1 MCKLIFLP
9 KTFNFLTKK
18 VEYED
23 DEDPRWVGRS
33 QSSTAKI
40 IISSLPGCQLQT
52 TFFPLPCTASRKS
65 PKFNENQNL
74 TCKLL
79 QPSLKFKNSIFGIPQ
94 KIIPKLNCFR
104 TKVTWSQNTDH
115 KAIFMMV
122 YQSFEFFSI
131 FLVASLVNSFPHTL
145 SF

>member
-1 MCKLIFLP
+1 MSRLALDVLINIFAQNIQI
-9 KTFNFLTKK
+9 FGQK
-18 VEYED
+18 VEEED

-79 QPSLKFKNSIFGIPQ
+79 QPSP
-94 KIIPKLNCFR
+94 
-104 TKVTWSQNTDH
+104 
-115 KAIFMMV
+115 
-122 YQSFEFFSI
+122 
-131 FLVASLVNSFPHTL
+131 
-145 SF
+145 